1 MKRVHFGTGASLRM
15 AWPFF
20 LFSCFAAT
28 AQTAEVVRTFQSN
41 QYDLISVPLITTSN
55 NQFVAMTT
63 NVPNLSYVC
72 FYDPP
77 ATNFTLALKSG
88 KGLWEAPAVDRVV
101 LPGNS
106 FFLRPLGN
114 AQIAFAGTVPVSP
127 VTNQIYARWSALGY
141 PYPVDVKW
149 SQTTLASNLPTGT
162 LVYFWSRNAQNYQT
176 FLKGPPAK
184 GGWGDAASKYVI
196 HPGDGFIVRQPPGS
210 TPFIWTE

>member
-1 MKRVHFGTGASLRM
+1 MKRLHEWIGASLRM
-15 AWPFF
+15 GLPFF
-20 LFSCFAAT
+20 LFSGFAAT
-28 AQTAEVVRTFQSN
+28 AQTAEVVRTFQAN
-41 QYDLISVPLITTSN
+41 QYDLISVPLITASN

-63 NVPNLSYVC
+63 NVPYFSRVC
-72 FYDPP
+72 FNDPP
-77 ATNFTLALKSG
+77 ATNFTLAQKSG
-88 KGLWEAPAVDRVV
+88 KGLWDASVAYRNV

-106 FFLRPLGN
+106 FFLCPAGN
-114 AQIAFAGTVPVSP
+114 CEIALIGTVPVSP

-162 LVYFWSRNAQNYQT
+162 RVYFWSRNAQNYQS

>member
-1 MKRVHFGTGASLRM
+1 MVLG
-15 AWPFF
+15 F
-20 LFSCFAAT
+20 LLLVNVAAT
-28 AQTAEVVRTFQSN
+28 AQTAEMIRTIQAN
-41 QYDLISVPLITTSN
+41 QYDLISAPLITASN

-63 NVPNLSYVC
+63 NVPNYSRVG

-88 KGLWEAPAVDRVV
+88 KGIWDAHAAYRIV

-106 FFLRPLGN
+106 FFLCPTGN
-114 AQIAFAGTVPVSP
+114 CEIILTGTAPVSP
-127 VTNQIYARWSALGY
+127 VMNQINARWSALGY

-162 LVYFWSRNAQNYQT
+162 LVYFWSRSAQCYQT
-176 FLKGPPAK
+176 FLKAPPAK

-196 HPGDGFIVRQPPGS
+196 RPGDGFIVRQPRGS
-210 TPFIWTE
+210 TPFTWTE

>member
-1 MKRVHFGTGASLRM
+1 M
-15 AWPFF
+15 AWPCF

-28 AQTAEVVRTFQSN
+28 AQTAEVVRTFQAN
-41 QYDLISVPLITTSN
+41 QYDLISVPLITVSN

-63 NVPNLSYVC
+63 NVPNHSRVG

-88 KGLWEAPAVDRVV
+88 KGFWEAQAVDRIV

-106 FFLRPLGN
+106 FFLCPTGN
-114 AQIAFAGTVPVSP
+114 CEITLTGTAPVSP
-127 VTNQIYARWSALGY
+127 VTNQIYARWSVLGY

-162 LVYFWSRNAQNYQT
+162 RVYFWSQNAQNYQT

-210 TPFIWTE
+210 TPFIWSE